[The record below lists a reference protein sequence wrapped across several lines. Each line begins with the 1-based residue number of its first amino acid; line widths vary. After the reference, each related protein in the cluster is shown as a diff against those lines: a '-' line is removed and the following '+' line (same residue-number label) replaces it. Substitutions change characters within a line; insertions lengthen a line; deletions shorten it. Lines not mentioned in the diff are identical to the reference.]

1 MKLKRL
7 FVRLLLCSALF
18 NINAAQ
24 VLALDLLK
32 KIDLEDTVCVDLSKN
47 VLVCPSDSNPNMGRF
62 YQHLDSLV
70 LGKKSRLNILHIGGS
85 HIQADIFSNRIR
97 RNMDSLNQ
105 GMRSPRGL
113 IFPYS
118 AAKTNNPQNYKV
130 RYEGK
135 WEACRNVNRELSM
148 FLGMTG
154 IAIQTADSLA
164 SIKIVLNPN
173 DSTRRWLTNKIQ
185 VLGYS
190 DYMDKVEPI
199 LMYPD
204 SSEVTGVHEIL
215 ADSYIFELESEIDSF
230 TIKFEQRDTL
240 PHSFTLT
247 GIITDNDNPG
257 IVYHSIGVNGASV
270 PSYLKCRNF
279 ERDLHLIK
287 PDLVIFGIGINDAT
301 PYNFNDTTFMENYD
315 MLIQDIKRVSPE
327 CALIFV
333 SNNDSYRRSKRRYTV
348 NTNGEIA
355 QRAFYTLAKKHNAC
369 VWDLFEI
376 MGGLKSMAEWER
388 AGLAKR
394 DKVHFT
400 VKGYTLIGDLLYN
413 AIIGDYLQQKTLK

>member
-1 MKLKRL
+1 MQLKSL
-7 FVRLLLCSALF
+7 FFRLLLCVVF
-18 NINAAQ
+18 VNVT
-24 VLALDLLK
+24 VLPVSALDLLK
-32 KIDLEDTVCVDLSKN
+32 EIELEDTVCVDISKN
-47 VLVCPSDSNPNMGRF
+47 HLVCPSDTNPNMSRF
-62 YQHLDSLV
+62 YQQLDSLV
-70 LGKKSRLNILHIGGS
+70 VGKEGRLNILHIGGS

-118 AAKTNNPQNYKV
+118 AAKTNNPLNYKV
-130 RYEGK
+130 KYDGK
-135 WEACRNVNRELSM
+135 WEACKNVNRELSM

-154 IAIQTADSLA
+154 IAIQTADTAA

-173 DSTRRWLTNKIQ
+173 DSTRRWVTNKIQ

-190 DYMDKVEPI
+190 DYMDKVEPV
-199 LMYPD
+199 LLRAD
-204 SSEVTGVHEIL
+204 SSVMAGVHEIL
-215 ADSYIFELESEIDSF
+215 TDSYIFEIEEEVDSF
-230 TIKFEQRDTL
+230 VIKFEQKDTV

-301 PYNFNDTTFMENYD
+301 PYNFNDTTFMKNYD
-315 MLIQDIKRVSPE
+315 LLIQDIKRVSPE

-333 SNNDSYRRSKRRYTV
+333 SNNDSYRRRKKRYTV

-355 QRAFYTLAKKHNAC
+355 QKAFYSLAKKHNAC
-369 VWDLFEI
+369 VWDLFDI
-376 MGGLKSMAEWER
+376 MGGLKSMAAWER

-413 AIIGDYLQQKTLK
+413 AIISDYLQQKH